1 MNDPTH
7 PRFQR
12 ILIVRLSSMGD
23 IVHALPAAAML
34 RAAFPHAAIG
44 WLIEERWAE
53 LLCTLSYPRAG
64 ALSPQRPLVD
74 HLHPV
79 SLKAWR
85 RSLFSPQTW
94 ERIAAGLS
102 DLRAVR
108 YQVAIDFQG
117 AVRSA
122 VLAQWSGA
130 PTVYGGMQ
138 PRENAAT
145 MWYTRTV
152 LTHGRHVVQQA
163 CSLAEAL
170 IREATTDEA
179 TLSPTTTEQ
188 ITRRVAF
195 SIPPAKFPCD
205 PIVEA
210 AIDLRLHE
218 LGTHHFAILNP
229 GAGWGAKQWPAAR
242 YGEVAQALA
251 REKDGLR
258 TVLNFGPGEES
269 LAREAEAASAGTAV
283 ALSFSISEL
292 IAVTRRARLFIGGDT
307 GPMHVA
313 AALGV
318 PVVALFGP
326 TDPVRNGP
334 FATNN
339 IVLRNAAS
347 RNSLSHR
354 NEPDPGLL
362 AITPG
367 EVTAAALQLLQNETA
382 RIPSGR
388 ASQP

>member
-1 MNDPTH
+1 MTVIPH
-7 PRFQR
+7 PRFER

-23 IVHALPAAAML
+23 VVHALPAATML
-34 RAAFPHAAIG
+34 RSAFPHATIG

-53 LLCTLSYPRAG
+53 LLCTLSCPRAG
-64 ALSPQRPLVD
+64 GVSPQRPLVD
-74 HLHPV
+74 HVHPV

-102 DLRAVR
+102 DLRAVH
-108 YQVAIDFQG
+108 YQVAVDFQG

-122 VLAQWSGA
+122 VLARWSGA
-130 PTVYGGMQ
+130 PTIYGAMQ
-138 PRENAAT
+138 PRENAAS

-152 LTHGRHVVQQA
+152 LTRGQHVVEQA

-170 IREATTDEA
+170 INETSACEAA
-179 TLSPTTTEQ
+179 SSKRL
-188 ITRRVAF
+188 A
-195 SIPPAKFPCD
+195 IPPAMFPCD
-205 PIVEA
+205 PIAEA

-218 LGTHHFAILNP
+218 SGIHNFAMLNP

-251 REKDGLR
+251 QPKNGLR
-258 TVLNFGPGEES
+258 TILNFGPREES
-269 LAREAEAASAGTAV
+269 LAREAEVASAGSAV

-307 GPMHVA
+307 GPMHLA

-326 TDPVRNGP
+326 TDPQRNGP
-334 FATNN
+334 FAMRGM
-339 IVLRNAAS
+339 VLRNPAS

-354 NEPDPGLL
+354 DAVDPGLL
-362 AITPG
+362 AITSD
-367 EVTAAALQLLQNETA
+367 EVVAAARQILDRTS
-382 RIPSGR
+382 ISPDG
-388 ASQP
+388 ASHG